1 MKGES
6 YIQLCGSK
14 VKVKGELAFASKRY
28 YLAGKAFIVVSKNL
42 NSSKKLNNRILEHFL
57 VNGGLI

>member
-14 VKVKGELAFASKRY
+14 VKVKGELAFINQEFSMVKGVLIY
-28 YLAGKAFIVVSKNL
+28 YLSLGFQPL
-42 NSSKKLNNRILEHFL
+42 
-57 VNGGLI
+57 

>member
-28 YLAGKAFIVVSKNL
+28 YLAGKAFIVVSKNF
-42 NSSKKLNNRILEHFL
+42 NSSKKLNNNFRAFFSLG
-57 VNGGLI
+57 VNY